1 MNPSMKQKQNQEHR
15 AYIGG
20 FQGSRAWEKVGLGL
34 WYQQMQTCIYR
45 MYKQKSPNVQ
55 HRGLYSISCDKIN
68 HNGKEYEKA
77 YIYALLSHFVVQQ

>member
-1 MNPSMKQKQNQEHR
+1 MNLAMKHKQNKGHR
-15 AYIGG
+15 EQTGG
-20 FQGSRAWEKVGLGL
+20 CQGGGGWERDGLGV

-55 HRGLYSISCDKIN
+55 HRGLYSIPCDKIN

-77 YIYALLSHFVVQQ
+77 YIYALLSHFSVQQ